1 MPVGAASERRGH
13 GGEISPDHARPL
25 PGPAPTTLP
34 LAPPVKNPTRPG
46 TGAITRRRAGG
57 VNVERP
63 TGPND
68 VDADKRRHTLEGFPD
83 PYPLTNY
90 FFIEGA
96 MSGR

>member
-1 MPVGAASERRGH
+1 M
-13 GGEISPDHARPL
+13 
-25 PGPAPTTLP
+25 
-34 LAPPVKNPTRPG
+34 
-46 TGAITRRRAGG
+46 
-57 VNVERP
+57 ERP